1 MSSKGEVKI
10 ASILTKEK
18 VKFVREKQ
26 FKDLRSGLYRYDFYL
41 PVQNIL
47 IEFNGAQHYAFTPYF
62 HKNRSDFLKAQERD
76 RRKISYAL
84 ARHIP
89 LYCIPYWDLETL
101 HSFKD
106 LLRAPYLVTSKFH
119 NDEAWRLQKKKDV

>member
-1 MSSKGEVKI
+1 MNSKGEVKI
-10 ASILTKEK
+10 TSILTKEK
-18 VKFVREKQ
+18 IKFVREKQ

-76 RRKISYAL
+76 RRKMSYAL
-84 ARHIP
+84 AHRIP

-119 NDEAWRLQKKKDV
+119 NDEAWRLQKKKDA

>member
-1 MSSKGEVKI
+1 MSSKGEAKI

-101 HSFKD
+101 HLFKD